1 MDLAVAA
8 GPRYDTIDLLR
19 GLSILGVILLHA
31 SLYLSFSGQTVG
43 TTLPKWV
50 QYMIFNEGGNGV
62 SVFFAISGFLITYV
76 SIRRFGS
83 LSDLSVKSFYRIRFA
98 RIAPPLF
105 LLLTLLSVLHLYGP
119 PSFHISPQIG
129 SLPHALFAALTFQT
143 NWFEAV
149 HGWLPPS
156 WTVLWSLSVE
166 EMFYFLFPLLCV
178 SLLRRVW
185 GRTVFFLLLTSLV
198 GFGPFARTPW
208 YSPNEIWAYQ
218 SYLGNLDNVAL
229 GCLFGLLAHR
239 LSKSSEFMRSW
250 WPILLQIAGA
260 SLIFFIAD
268 WMWPK
273 VLFGWRIK
281 HALGVSGTDV
291 TVLGLGTCLVML
303 GSVVRNSEG
312 SPWTLPLRWLGR
324 YSYEVYL
331 SHELVIIAVFALYFK
346 LHRGPLAVW
355 ILATI
360 VLSGV
365 VGHYVSVL
373 FSEPL
378 NRRLRGAP
386 LPAQLT
392 P

>member
-1 MDLAVAA
+1 
-8 GPRYDTIDLLR
+8 
-19 GLSILGVILLHA
+19 
-31 SLYLSFSGQTVG
+31 
-43 TTLPKWV
+43 
-50 QYMIFNEGGNGV
+50 
-62 SVFFAISGFLITYV
+62 
-76 SIRRFGS
+76 
-83 LSDLSVKSFYRIRFA
+83 
-98 RIAPPLF
+98 
-105 LLLTLLSVLHLYGP
+105 
-119 PSFHISPQIG
+119 
-129 SLPHALFAALTFQT
+129 
-143 NWFEAV
+143 
-149 HGWLPPS
+149 
-156 WTVLWSLSVE
+156 
-166 EMFYFLFPLLCV
+166 
-178 SLLRRVW
+178 
-185 GRTVFFLLLTSLV
+185 
-198 GFGPFARTPW
+198 
-208 YSPNEIWAYQ
+208 
-218 SYLGNLDNVAL
+218 
-229 GCLFGLLAHR
+229 
-239 LSKSSEFMRSW
+239 MRSR